1 MEEQVVADSAS
12 SVVTALLEYGAMGI
26 FAIYLIVTNWFAQ
39 KRIDQM
45 TDTIATQLTDQTAKL
60 DAIIKSKEED
70 KLKKDIAKM
79 IESNFSSEAI
89 SSSTTLA
96 GSTFRLIHLPG
107 PQRALIRAR
116 SPSSTMVVIHSS

>member
-1 MEEQVVADSAS
+1 MEQEVLTDSAS

-39 KRIDQM
+39 KRIDRM
-45 TDTIATQLTDQTAKL
+45 TGTIATQLTEQTSKL

-79 IESNFSSEAI
+79 IENKD
-89 SSSTTLA
+89 T
-96 GSTFRLIHLPG
+96 
-107 PQRALIRAR
+107 
-116 SPSSTMVVIHSS
+116 

>member
-1 MEEQVVADSAS
+1 MEQEVLTDSAS

-39 KRIDQM
+39 KRIDRM
-45 TDTIATQLTDQTAKL
+45 TGTIATQLTEQTSKL

-79 IESNFSSEAI
+79 IENKD
-89 SSSTTLA
+89 
-96 GSTFRLIHLPG
+96 G
-107 PQRALIRAR
+107 
-116 SPSSTMVVIHSS
+116 

>member
-1 MEEQVVADSAS
+1 MEGEVVSDTTS

-45 TDTIATQLTDQTAKL
+45 TDTIATQLTDQTTKL

-79 IESNFSSEAI
+79 IENKE
-89 SSSTTLA
+89 
-96 GSTFRLIHLPG
+96 G
-107 PQRALIRAR
+107 
-116 SPSSTMVVIHSS
+116 

>member
-1 MEEQVVADSAS
+1 MEEQAVADSAS

-70 KLKKDIAKM
+70 KLKKDIEKM
-79 IESNFSSEAI
+79 IENRD
-89 SSSTTLA
+89 
-96 GSTFRLIHLPG
+96 G
-107 PQRALIRAR
+107 
-116 SPSSTMVVIHSS
+116 

>member
-1 MEEQVVADSAS
+1 MEQEVLTDSAS

-39 KRIDQM
+39 KRIDRM
-45 TDTIATQLTDQTAKL
+45 TGTIATQLTEQTSKL

-79 IESNFSSEAI
+79 IEGKDS
-89 SSSTTLA
+89 
-96 GSTFRLIHLPG
+96 
-107 PQRALIRAR
+107 
-116 SPSSTMVVIHSS
+116 

>member
-1 MEEQVVADSAS
+1 MDEQVVADSAS
-12 SVVTALLEYGAMGI
+12 SIVTALLEYGAMGI
-26 FAIYLIVTNWFAQ
+26 FAIYLIATNWFAQ

-79 IESNFSSEAI
+79 IENKD
-89 SSSTTLA
+89 
-96 GSTFRLIHLPG
+96 
-107 PQRALIRAR
+107 
-116 SPSSTMVVIHSS
+116 V

>member
-1 MEEQVVADSAS
+1 MEGEVVSDTTS

-45 TDTIATQLTDQTAKL
+45 TDTIATQLTEQTAKL

-79 IESNFSSEAI
+79 IENKDA
-89 SSSTTLA
+89 
-96 GSTFRLIHLPG
+96 
-107 PQRALIRAR
+107 
-116 SPSSTMVVIHSS
+116 

>member
-12 SVVTALLEYGAMGI
+12 SIVTALLEYGAMGI
-26 FAIYLIVTNWFAQ
+26 FAIYLIATNWFAQ

-45 TDTIATQLTDQTAKL
+45 TDTIATQLTDQTTKL

-79 IESNFSSEAI
+79 IENKE
-89 SSSTTLA
+89 
-96 GSTFRLIHLPG
+96 G
-107 PQRALIRAR
+107 
-116 SPSSTMVVIHSS
+116 

>member
-1 MEEQVVADSAS
+1 MEEQAVADSAS

-45 TDTIATQLTDQTAKL
+45 TDTIATQLTDQTTKL

-79 IESNFSSEAI
+79 IENKE
-89 SSSTTLA
+89 
-96 GSTFRLIHLPG
+96 
-107 PQRALIRAR
+107 
-116 SPSSTMVVIHSS
+116 

>member
-1 MEEQVVADSAS
+1 MDEQVVADSAS
-12 SVVTALLEYGAMGI
+12 SIVTALLEYGAMGI
-26 FAIYLIVTNWFAQ
+26 FAIYLIATNWFAQ

-79 IESNFSSEAI
+79 IENKDA
-89 SSSTTLA
+89 
-96 GSTFRLIHLPG
+96 
-107 PQRALIRAR
+107 
-116 SPSSTMVVIHSS
+116 

>member
-1 MEEQVVADSAS
+1 MEEQAVADSAS

-45 TDTIATQLTDQTAKL
+45 TDTIATQLTEQTAKL

-79 IESNFSSEAI
+79 IENKD
-89 SSSTTLA
+89 T
-96 GSTFRLIHLPG
+96 
-107 PQRALIRAR
+107 
-116 SPSSTMVVIHSS
+116 

>member
-1 MEEQVVADSAS
+1 MEEQAVADSAS

-45 TDTIATQLTDQTAKL
+45 TDTIATQLTEQTAKL

-79 IESNFSSEAI
+79 IENKDA
-89 SSSTTLA
+89 
-96 GSTFRLIHLPG
+96 
-107 PQRALIRAR
+107 
-116 SPSSTMVVIHSS
+116 